1 MIEKNKVQGSK
12 AVIRIKSRGIL
23 LPEPLMRRP
32 TAIGQLP
39 FIPPAAILSSPQ
51 AGNLVF
57 SMFRLRCGFF
67 SFLDHRC
74 MCPELNLKFRTDMD
88 NTDNTLA
95 LDIGS
100 RKYPGGLELY
110 NSTQKKTGDLTR
122 PFILAMDTPR
132 LA

>member
-32 TAIGQLP
+32 TAIGQPP

-67 SFLDHRC
+67 SFLDHRR
-74 MCPELNLKFRTDMD
+74 MCSELNLKFRTDMD

-100 RKYPGGLELY
+100 RKHPDGLELY
-110 NSTQKKTGDLTR
+110 NGTRKKTGDLTR

-132 LA
+132 PA